1 MDEINNKVVIKLM
14 NESFL
19 KYVHHYADR
28 LLQRDTLISMFMR
41 SAPGDIPTG
50 DDLKEADPSV
60 TNGVIVKTGSGF
72 AFMHDGNIIGIQ
84 PNKIDPNVPFDIYD
98 EIMVGPKEIS
108 NWTKPKSES
117 TTIGLYLLN
126 YIILASV
133 FGDKIDYVNE
143 EWDIGKIEKQI
154 AKGILD
160 DEISVAEYRKYIDN
174 AYFIGHFS
182 ELCVPTVT
190 ERSFITD
197 PKVAVRKAEL
207 LEQYKGQLNDPII
220 IEKIESE
227 LIAMDKAWLV
237 DDPSAG
243 FHNANAKKSYGIHRK
258 KLFITVGGIEAFD
271 QDGASYNFIENSL
284 DEGWDPNDMDIIANE
299 TRKGSYNR
307 GAETQ
312 KGGAQT
318 KFILRVF
325 QDISITENDCGTKT
339 TVKHMITKANYL
351 NYVGRAIK
359 EGTKFIILDDN
370 SVVNYIGK
378 EVDLRTPLSCKTTDG
393 LCHMCSGQKF
403 KQSGI
408 ESIGTRAIGISSK
421 FMLASMKAF
430 HGKVISV
437 TNIDPFEFI
446 Q

>member
-1 MDEINNKVVIKLM
+1 M

-41 SAPGDIPTG
+41 SAPGDMPNS
-50 DDLKEADPSV
+50 DDLKDSDPSV

-72 AFMHDGNIIGIQ
+72 AFMHEGNVIGIQ
-84 PNKIDPNVPFDIYD
+84 PNKVDKQVPFDIYD
-98 EIMVGPKEIS
+98 ELSIGPKDIV
-108 NWTKPKSES
+108 NWTKPSSES

-126 YIILASV
+126 YIMLASV

-143 EWDIGKIEKQI
+143 EWSIGKVEKQI
-154 AKGILD
+154 AEAILK
-160 DEISVAEYRKYIDN
+160 DEISVEEYRRYIDN

-190 ERSFITD
+190 KKSFVTD
-197 PKVAVRKAEL
+197 PQIAIRKAEL
-207 LEQYKGQLNDPII
+207 IEQYKDQLDDPII

-227 LIAMDKAWLV
+227 LIAMDKAWLE
-237 DDPSAG
+237 DDPAAG
-243 FHNANAKKSYGIHRK
+243 FHDANAKKSYGIHRK
-258 KLFITVGGIEAFD
+258 KMFVSVGGIEAFD
-271 QDGASYNFIENSL
+271 QDGASYNFINNSL
-284 DEGWDPNDMDIIANE
+284 DEGWDPNDIDVIANE

-307 GAETQ
+307 GKETAN
-312 KGGAQT
+312 GGAQT

-325 QDISITENDCGTKT
+325 QDISITEDDCGSKT
-339 TVKHMITKANYL
+339 TVKHKITKANHT
-351 NYVGRAIK
+351 NYIGRAIK
-359 EGTKFIILDDN
+359 EGTKFVIIDE
-370 SVVNYIGK
+370 SSATKYIGK
-378 EVDLRTPLSCKTTDG
+378 EVDLRTPLSCKTQNG

-408 ESIGTRAIGISSK
+408 EAIGTRAIGISSK
-421 FMLASMKAF
+421 FMLVSMKAF

-437 TNIDPFEFI
+437 TNVDPFEFI